1 VGHDQGDR
9 ADRGA
14 SQGAV
19 EVSASDGA
27 RTKSMV
33 QLAETWGPSLF
44 GEVVAEASMSR
55 ESEVDVPA
63 SSHPRGFVHGALREE
78 VTSGRFGGWSVGGSP
93 GPLATVRANI
103 ERADVRRKTPR
114 GPSNT
119 TVRRSCRQA

>member
-1 VGHDQGDR
+1 MGHDQGGPSVW
-9 ADRGA
+9 GA
-14 SQGAV
+14 SKGAAG
-19 EVSASDGA
+19 VSASDGA

-44 GEVVAEASMSR
+44 GEVVAEASMPR

-78 VTSGRFGGWSVGGSP
+78 VTNGRFGGWTVGGSP
-93 GPLATVRANI
+93 GLLAEGRAKLERTVV
-103 ERADVRRKTPR
+103 ERKTSR
-114 GPSNT
+114 GPGTT